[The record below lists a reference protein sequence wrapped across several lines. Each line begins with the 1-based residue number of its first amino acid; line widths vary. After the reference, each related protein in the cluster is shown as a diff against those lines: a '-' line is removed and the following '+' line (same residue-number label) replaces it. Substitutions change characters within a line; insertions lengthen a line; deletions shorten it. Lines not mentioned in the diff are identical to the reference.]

1 MALFH
6 YQKLRS
12 RTNNN
17 RDLLAQLGDSTFYEG
32 ALWGAFTGLF
42 GMAGNEIIV
51 VSVLDSDKGVKTNP
65 LSEVEEIWQSTARP
79 LSTDPCTVDG
89 LYVFRRFHVQEDNV
103 EEVVALSKE
112 AWKTFEG
119 SDAYAAQPRGLFRPQ
134 ADDEGIVRLMLVTW
148 YDGFQSWETSRRPA
162 PEATDNFRRRRD
174 LTLTTYAVATRLV
187 NPA

>member
-1 MALFH
+1 VTLFH

-12 RTNNN
+12 QTNTNT
-17 RDLLAQLGDSTFYEG
+17 DLLAQLNDANLYQG

-51 VSVLDSDKGVKTNP
+51 VSALDSDQGVKTHP
-65 LSEVEEIWQSTARP
+65 LTEADEIWQPTARP
-79 LSTDPCTVDG
+79 LNADPCTADG
-89 LYVFRRFHVQEDNV
+89 LYVFRRFHVREDDV

-112 AWKTFEG
+112 AWNTFEG
-119 SDAYAAQPRGLFRPQ
+119 SGAYAAQPRGLFRPQ
-134 ADDEGIVRLMLVTW
+134 ADDDGIVRLMLVTW
-148 YDGFQSWETSRRPA
+148 YDGFQSWEISRRPA
-162 PEATDNFRRRRD
+162 PEAAENFRRRRD